1 MRILIPS
8 NTDDPVPAPPITSS
22 TDGQDSNGSTATTQ
36 VAFRTRTA
44 LFCAY
49 CIAIAAT
56 RVEVLKDLIDLSR
69 RDMTASHLV
78 LIAPIA
84 VALIYEGRRSI
95 FSSVQW
101 SWRAGAGAVLAA
113 SVLLLAT
120 APHRLAG
127 NSAALTLSVTAVVA
141 SWIAGF
147 VMFYG
152 VRAAGAALFPLL
164 FLGFTIPIPAPMLDA
179 VTAVL
184 KNGSAGTVDALF
196 TIVGTPHYRNDFVFS
211 LPTVTIEI
219 ADECSGIRSTIA
231 LLLTSLLA
239 GHLFL
244 PYTWQKFV
252 LAAVIVPITIF
263 KNAVRIVTLCLLAVH
278 YNPGFLAGR
287 LHHEGGFVFYLL
299 GLALLAPLF
308 TLLRRWGQS
317 DLGAADAESPLVQRQ
332 PMCL

>member
-1 MRILIPS
+1 MIPTLP
-8 NTDDPVPAPPITSS
+8 NMNDAHVPVHPDRSS
-22 TDGQDSNGSTATTQ
+22 SDSDGSTGSAGTTHL
-36 VAFRTRTA
+36 VFRTRTA

-49 CIAIAAT
+49 CAAVAAT
-56 RVEVLKDLIDLSR
+56 RVDVLRDLINLSR
-69 RDMTASHLV
+69 HDMTASHLV
-78 LIAPIA
+78 LIAPIT
-84 VALIYEGRRSI
+84 VGLLYEARRSI
-95 FSSVQW
+95 FASVRW
-101 SWRAGAGAVLAA
+101 SWGAGTVVVMAA
-113 SVLLLAT
+113 GMLMLAT
-120 APHRLAG
+120 DTHVVAG
-127 NSAALTLSVTAVVA
+127 NGGGLTLAVAAVVA

-147 VMFYG
+147 VLFYG
-152 VRAAGAALFPLL
+152 VSAARTALFPLL
-164 FLGFTIPIPAPMLDA
+164 FLGFMVPIPPSILDG

-184 KNGSAGTVDALF
+184 KHGSAATVDALF
-196 TIVGTPHYRNDFVFS
+196 TIVGTPHYRDQFVFS

-244 PYTWQKFV
+244 PHTWQKFV

-263 KNAVRIVTLCLLAVH
+263 KNAVRIVSLCLLAIH

-287 LHHEGGFVFYLL
+287 LHHEGGIVFYVL

-308 TLLRRWGQS
+308 SLLRRLGRS
-317 DLGAADAESPLVQRQ
+317 DADAIEPRPLVAGQ